1 MRTRFSGHFEQTR
14 RCGKDCVAV
23 AEGRVAVAKN
33 ASPWQRDASLWQKQ
47 SLNKLDTSS
56 METRRIREP
65 QGPHT
70 FFQLFSV
77 TSHT

>member
-33 ASPWQRDASLWQKQ
+33 ALPWQRDASLWQKQ
-47 SLNKLDTSS
+47 SLNKTKKLGASES
-56 METRRIREP
+56 LREP

-70 FFQLFSV
+70 FFSV